1 MNKFTIYPAID
12 LRRGQVVRLE
22 YGDPNRQTTFSDDP
36 YATAERWKAAGAT
49 WLHVVNLDGA
59 FDEAGLA
66 NWGALQNI
74 CKAGLPVQFGGGLRD
89 MAAIENA
96 FDAGANR
103 VILGTVAIENPE
115 LVAAAIAKFGGA
127 RVVVGIDARDNE
139 VKTRGWQSGSGLTPA
154 ALGQQMAELGI
165 QTIIHTD
172 INRDGVGTGVNRQ
185 ASAELAQAIGLPII
199 ASGGVGSLD
208 DILAVAAL
216 REQGLSG
223 VIVGRALY
231 DEHVDLATALV
242 AVAEAGGDTDA
253 G

>member
-1 MNKFTIYPAID
+1 MNEFTIYPAID

-36 YATAERWKAAGAT
+36 YATAERWQAAGAA

-59 FDEAGLA
+59 FDEPGLA
-66 NWGALQNI
+66 NWGALHNI

-96 FDAGANR
+96 FDAGVNR
-103 VILGTVAIENPE
+103 VILGTVAIEQPE
-115 LVAAAIAKFGGA
+115 LVAAAVAKFGGA

-154 ALGQQMAELGI
+154 ALGQQMAALGI

-185 ASAELAQAIGLPII
+185 ASADLAQATGLPII

-231 DEHVDLATALV
+231 DERVDLPTALA
-242 AVAEAGGDTDA
+242 AVADNGGNTDA